1 MNKSMKKSTGWIVL
15 ILVAAILGGMI
26 FYASSIIKDTTG
38 KTNGQNNI
46 KLGLDLAGG
55 VSITYQIEGDFT
67 QEQVD
72 DTIYKLQKRIES
84 DLSDEAST
92 TEASVYQQGDD
103 RIIVEIPG
111 VTDANALLEELGKPG
126 ALEFQTPD
134 GEAFLTGDMV
144 ASAEAGTQQD
154 KLGNNEYVVKLTLTD
169 EGAKKFGEVTTNNV
183 GNRLPIVYDGE
194 IISYPVVQTPILG
207 GSAVITGMTDFEDAE
222 SLASYI
228 RIGSLSLE
236 LTELQSNVVG
246 AQLGSNAVSTSLLA
260 GAIGL
265 VIAMI
270 FMIIVYFVPGVVAAI
285 ALALYTTF
293 ILAILQLYDI
303 TLTLPGIAGI
313 ILSIGMA
320 VDANVIIYARIR
332 EEIASGVQ
340 VKSAID
346 SGFKKAF
353 SAIFDGNITTLIA
366 AAVLG
371 VKGSGTVKG
380 FAITLAIGVALSM
393 FTALVVSRLI
403 VNAFFA
409 IGVKSPKAF
418 GKEPNFKTI
427 GFVNKK
433 GLFFIISCAVIAVG
447 AITMVVNGVAGKG
460 SFNLGLDFVGGTST
474 QVEFDKDY
482 SISEIESDIIP
493 YIAEITK
500 DNDIQTQ
507 KVDSAN
513 DIIFKTRS
521 LNQDERTAL
530 YNMFEEKFGVEE
542 ARITQETISGVISGE
557 MTRDAIIAVL
567 WSVVL
572 MLIYI
577 WIRFSDFKMASSAII
592 ALAHD
597 VLVVLTFYALSRIS
611 VTSAFI
617 ACILTVI
624 GYSVND
630 TIVIFDRIRE
640 NRARLSVENA
650 DTLKELANKS
660 LTQTLSRTI
669 CTSFTTLVMVVM
681 LYILGVESIR
691 LFAFPLTI
699 GTICGTY
706 SSIGIAVALWYVMS
720 IKKSKKN

>member
-15 ILVAAILGGMI
+15 VLIAAILGGMI

-38 KTNGQNNI
+38 KTDGQNNI

-55 VSITYQIEGDFT
+55 VSITYQIEGEFT

-84 DLSDEAST
+84 DLSEEAST

-144 ASAEAGTQQD
+144 ASAEAGSQQD
-154 KLGNNEYVVKLTLTD
+154 KLGNNEYVVKLTLNE

-194 IISYPVVQTPILG
+194 IISYPVVQSPILG
-207 GSAVITGMTDFEDAE
+207 GSAVITGMADFEEAE

-228 RIGSLSLE
+228 RIGSLSLQ

-265 VIAMI
+265 IIAMV
-270 FMIIVYFVPGVVAAI
+270 FMIAVYFVPGFVAAV

-332 EEIASGVQ
+332 EEIASGIQ
-340 VKSAID
+340 LKSAID

-403 VNAFFA
+403 VNALYA
-409 IGVKSPKAF
+409 VGVKSPKAF
-418 GKEPNFKTI
+418 GKEPGLKTI

-433 GLFFIISCAVIAVG
+433 GLFFIISLAVIAVG

-460 SFNLGLDFVGGTST
+460 VFNLGLDFVGGTST

-482 SISEIESDIIP
+482 EISEIESDIIP
-493 YIAEITK
+493 LISEITK

-507 KVDSAN
+507 KVDNSN

-530 YNMFEEKFGVEE
+530 YNMFEEKFGVAEE
-542 ARITQETISGVISGE
+542 CITQETISGVISGE

-720 IKKSKKN
+720 VHKSKKN

>member
-15 ILVAAILGGMI
+15 VLIAAILGGMI

-38 KTNGQNNI
+38 KTDGQNNI

-55 VSITYQIEGDFT
+55 VSITYQIEGEFT

-84 DLSDEAST
+84 DLSEEAST

-144 ASAEAGTQQD
+144 ASAEAGSQQD
-154 KLGNNEYVVKLTLTD
+154 KLGNNEYVVKLTLNE

-194 IISYPVVQTPILG
+194 IISYPVVQSPILG
-207 GSAVITGMTDFEDAE
+207 GSAVITGMADFEEAE

-228 RIGSLSLE
+228 RIGSLSLQ

-265 VIAMI
+265 IIAMV
-270 FMIIVYFVPGVVAAI
+270 FMIAVYFVPGFVAAV

-332 EEIASGVQ
+332 EEIASGIQ
-340 VKSAID
+340 LKSAID

-403 VNAFFA
+403 VNALYA
-409 IGVKSPKAF
+409 VGVKSPKAF
-418 GKEPNFKTI
+418 GKEPGLKTI

-433 GLFFIISCAVIAVG
+433 GLFFIISLAVIAVG

-460 SFNLGLDFVGGTST
+460 AFNLGLDFVGGTST

-482 SISEIESDIIP
+482 EISEIESDIIP
-493 YIAEITK
+493 LISEITK

-507 KVDSAN
+507 KVDNSN

-530 YNMFEEKFGVEE
+530 YNMFEEKFGVAEE
-542 ARITQETISGVISGE
+542 CITQETISGVISGE

-640 NRARLSVENA
+640 NRARLSVENE
-650 DTLKELANKS
+650 DTLKDLANKS

-720 IKKSKKN
+720 VHKSKKN

>member
-15 ILVAAILGGMI
+15 ILIAAILGGMI
-26 FYASSIIKDTTG
+26 FYASSIISDTTG
-38 KTNGQNNI
+38 KTDGQNNI

-55 VSITYQIEGDFT
+55 VSITYQIEGEFT

-84 DLSDEAST
+84 DLSEEAST
-92 TEASVYQQGDD
+92 TEASVYQQGDN

-154 KLGNNEYVVKLTLTD
+154 NLGNNEYVVKLTFNE
-169 EGAKKFGEVTTNNV
+169 EGAQKFAEVTTNNV
-183 GNRLPIVYDGE
+183 GNRLPIVYDGKT
-194 IISYPVVQTPILG
+194 ISYPQVQSPILG
-207 GSAVITGMTDFEDAE
+207 GNAVITGMTDYEDAE

-228 RIGSLSLE
+228 RIGSLSLQ

-246 AQLGSNAVSTSLLA
+246 AQLGSNAVSTSLIA

-265 VIAMI
+265 AIAMV
-270 FMIIVYFVPGVVAAI
+270 FMIAVYFVPGGVAAV

-403 VNAFFA
+403 VNALYA
-409 IGVKSPKAF
+409 VGVRSPKAF
-418 GKEPNFKTI
+418 GKEPGFKTI

-433 GLFFIISCAVIAVG
+433 AIFFIISAAVVAVG

-460 SFNLGLDFVGGTST
+460 AFNLGLDFVGGTST

-482 SISEIESDIIP
+482 SISEIETDIIP
-493 YIAEITK
+493 FISEITK

-507 KVDSAN
+507 KVDSSN

-521 LNQDERTAL
+521 LNQDERTDL
-530 YNMFEEKFGVEE
+530 YNMFEEKFGVSEE
-542 ARITQETISGVISGE
+542 CITQETISGVISGE

-640 NRARLSVENA
+640 NRARLTVENEE
-650 DTLKELANKS
+650 TLKDLANKS

-720 IKKSKKN
+720 VKKSKKN

>member
-15 ILVAAILGGMI
+15 VLIAAILGGMI

-38 KTNGQNNI
+38 KTDGQNNI

-55 VSITYQIEGDFT
+55 VSITYQIEGEFT

-84 DLSDEAST
+84 DLSEEAST

-144 ASAEAGTQQD
+144 ASAEAGSQQD
-154 KLGNNEYVVKLTLTD
+154 KLGNNEYVVKLTLNE

-194 IISYPVVQTPILG
+194 IISYPVVQSPILG
-207 GSAVITGMTDFEDAE
+207 GSAVITGMADFEEAE

-228 RIGSLSLE
+228 RIGSLSLQ

-265 VIAMI
+265 IIAMV
-270 FMIIVYFVPGVVAAI
+270 FMIAVYFVPGFVAAV

-332 EEIASGVQ
+332 EEIASGIQ
-340 VKSAID
+340 LKSAID

-403 VNAFFA
+403 VNALYA
-409 IGVKSPKAF
+409 VGVKSPKAF
-418 GKEPNFKTI
+418 GKEPGLKTI

-433 GLFFIISCAVIAVG
+433 GLFFIISLAVIAVG

-460 SFNLGLDFVGGTST
+460 AFNLGLDFVGGTST

-482 SISEIESDIIP
+482 EISEIESDIIP
-493 YIAEITK
+493 LISEITK

-507 KVDSAN
+507 KVDNSN

-530 YNMFEEKFGVEE
+530 YNMFEEKFGVAEE
-542 ARITQETISGVISGE
+542 CITQETISGVISGE

-650 DTLKELANKS
+650 DTLKDLANKS

-720 IKKSKKN
+720 VHKSKKN

>member
-15 ILVAAILGGMI
+15 VLIAAILGGMI

-38 KTNGQNNI
+38 KTDGQNNI

-55 VSITYQIEGDFT
+55 VSITYQIEGEFT

-84 DLSDEAST
+84 DLSEEAST

-144 ASAEAGTQQD
+144 ASAEAGSQQD
-154 KLGNNEYVVKLTLTD
+154 KLGNNEYVVKLTLNE

-194 IISYPVVQTPILG
+194 IISYPVVQSPILG
-207 GSAVITGMTDFEDAE
+207 GSAVITGMADFEEAE

-228 RIGSLSLE
+228 RIGSLSLQ

-265 VIAMI
+265 IIAMV
-270 FMIIVYFVPGVVAAI
+270 FMIAVYFVPGFVAAV

-332 EEIASGVQ
+332 EEIASGIQ
-340 VKSAID
+340 LKSAID

-403 VNAFFA
+403 VNALYA
-409 IGVKSPKAF
+409 VGVKSPKAF
-418 GKEPNFKTI
+418 GKEPGLKTI

-433 GLFFIISCAVIAVG
+433 GLFFIISLAVIAVG

-460 SFNLGLDFVGGTST
+460 AFNLGLDFVGGTST

-482 SISEIESDIIP
+482 EISEIESDIIP
-493 YIAEITK
+493 LISEITK

-507 KVDSAN
+507 KVDNSN

-530 YNMFEEKFGVEE
+530 YNMFEEKFGVAEE
-542 ARITQETISGVISGE
+542 CITQETISGVISGE

-720 IKKSKKN
+720 VHKSKKN

>member
-15 ILVAAILGGMI
+15 VLIAAILGGMI

-38 KTNGQNNI
+38 KTDGQNNI

-55 VSITYQIEGDFT
+55 VSITYQIEGEFT

-72 DTIYKLQKRIES
+72 DTIYKLQKRIEG
-84 DLSDEAST
+84 DLSEEAST

-144 ASAEAGTQQD
+144 ASAEAGSQQD
-154 KLGNNEYVVKLTLTD
+154 KLGNNEYVVKLTLNE

-194 IISYPVVQTPILG
+194 IISYPVVQSPILG
-207 GSAVITGMTDFEDAE
+207 GSAVITGMADFEEAE

-228 RIGSLSLE
+228 RIGSLSLQ

-265 VIAMI
+265 IIAMV
-270 FMIIVYFVPGVVAAI
+270 FMIAVYFVPGFVAAV

-332 EEIASGVQ
+332 EEIASGIQ
-340 VKSAID
+340 LKSAID

-403 VNAFFA
+403 VNALYA
-409 IGVKSPKAF
+409 VGVKSPKAF
-418 GKEPNFKTI
+418 GKEPGLKTI

-433 GLFFIISCAVIAVG
+433 GLFFIISLAVIAVG

-460 SFNLGLDFVGGTST
+460 AFNLGLDFVGGTST

-482 SISEIESDIIP
+482 EISEIESDIIP
-493 YIAEITK
+493 LISEITK

-507 KVDSAN
+507 KVDNSN

-530 YNMFEEKFGVEE
+530 YNMFEEKFGVAEE
-542 ARITQETISGVISGE
+542 CITQETISGVISGE

-640 NRARLSVENA
+640 NRARLSVENE
-650 DTLKELANKS
+650 DTLKDLANKS

-720 IKKSKKN
+720 VHKSKKN

>member
-15 ILVAAILGGMI
+15 VLIAAILGGMI

-38 KTNGQNNI
+38 KTDGQNNI

-55 VSITYQIEGDFT
+55 VSITYQIEGEFT

-84 DLSDEAST
+84 DLSEEAST

-144 ASAEAGTQQD
+144 ASAEAGSQQD
-154 KLGNNEYVVKLTLTD
+154 KLGNNEYVVKLTLNE

-194 IISYPVVQTPILG
+194 IISYPVVQSPILG
-207 GSAVITGMTDFEDAE
+207 GSAVITGMADFEEAE

-228 RIGSLSLE
+228 RIGSLSLQ

-265 VIAMI
+265 IIAMV
-270 FMIIVYFVPGVVAAI
+270 FMIAVYFVPGFVAAV

-332 EEIASGVQ
+332 EEIASGIQ
-340 VKSAID
+340 LKSAID

-403 VNAFFA
+403 VNALYA
-409 IGVKSPKAF
+409 VGVKNPKAF
-418 GKEPNFKTI
+418 GKEPGLKTI

-433 GLFFIISCAVIAVG
+433 GLFFIISLAVIAVG

-460 SFNLGLDFVGGTST
+460 AFNLGLDFVGGTST

-482 SISEIESDIIP
+482 EISEIESDIIP
-493 YIAEITK
+493 LISEITK

-507 KVDSAN
+507 KVDNSN

-530 YNMFEEKFGVEE
+530 YNMFEEKFGVAEE
-542 ARITQETISGVISGE
+542 CITQETISGVISGE

-650 DTLKELANKS
+650 DTLKDLANKS

-720 IKKSKKN
+720 VHKSKKN

>member
-15 ILVAAILGGMI
+15 VLIAAILGGMI

-38 KTNGQNNI
+38 KTDGQNNI

-55 VSITYQIEGDFT
+55 VSITYQIEGEFT

-84 DLSDEAST
+84 DLSEEAST

-144 ASAEAGTQQD
+144 ASAEAGSQQD
-154 KLGNNEYVVKLTLTD
+154 KLGNNEYVVKLTLNE

-194 IISYPVVQTPILG
+194 IISYPVVQSPILG
-207 GSAVITGMTDFEDAE
+207 GSAVITGMADFEEAE

-228 RIGSLSLE
+228 RIGSLSLQ

-265 VIAMI
+265 IIAMV
-270 FMIIVYFVPGVVAAI
+270 FMIAVYFVPGFVAAV

-303 TLTLPGIAGI
+303 TLTLPGVAGI

-332 EEIASGVQ
+332 EEIASGIQ
-340 VKSAID
+340 LKSAID

-403 VNAFFA
+403 VNALYA
-409 IGVKSPKAF
+409 VGVKSPKAF
-418 GKEPNFKTI
+418 GKEPGLKTI

-433 GLFFIISCAVIAVG
+433 GLFFIISLAVIAVG

-460 SFNLGLDFVGGTST
+460 AFNLGLDFVGGTST

-482 SISEIESDIIP
+482 EISEIESDIIP
-493 YIAEITK
+493 LISEITK

-507 KVDSAN
+507 KVDNSN

-530 YNMFEEKFGVEE
+530 YNMFEEKFGVAEE
-542 ARITQETISGVISGE
+542 CITQETISGVISGE

-720 IKKSKKN
+720 VHKSKKN

>member
-1 MNKSMKKSTGWIVL
+1 MKKSTGWIVL
-15 ILVAAILGGMI
+15 ILIAAILGGMI

-72 DTIYKLQKRIES
+72 DTIYKLQKRIEN
-84 DLSDEAST
+84 DLSNEAAT

-103 RIIVEIPG
+103 RIVVEIPG
-111 VTDANALLEELGKPG
+111 VTDANALLEDLGKPG
-126 ALEFQTPD
+126 TLEFQTPD
-134 GEAFLTGDMV
+134 GKAFLTGDMI

-154 KLGNNEYVVKLTLTD
+154 NLGNNEYVVKLTLTD
-169 EGAKKFGEVTTNNV
+169 EGAKTFGAVTTANV
-183 GNRLPIVYDGE
+183 GNRLPIVYDGN
-194 IISYPVVQTPILG
+194 IISNPVVQAPILG
-207 GSAVITGMTDFEDAE
+207 GSAVITGMADFEEAE

-228 RIGSLSLE
+228 RIGSLSLQ

-260 GAIGL
+260 GAIGIA
-265 VIAMI
+265 IAMV
-270 FMIIVYFVPGVVAAI
+270 FMIAVYFVPGVVAAV

-332 EEIASGVQ
+332 EEIAAGVS
-340 VKSAID
+340 VRGAID

-380 FAITLAIGVALSM
+380 FAITLAIGVVLSM
-393 FTALVVSRLI
+393 FTALVVSKLI
-403 VNAFFA
+403 VNALYA
-409 IGVKSPKAF
+409 IGVKNPKAF
-418 GKEPNFKTI
+418 GKEPGFKTI
-427 GFVNKK
+427 GFINKK
-433 GLFFIISCAVIAVG
+433 AIFFIISCAVVAVG

-460 SFNLGLDFVGGTST
+460 AFNLGLDFVGGTST

-493 YIAEITK
+493 LISAITK

-507 KVDSAN
+507 KVDGGN

-521 LNQDERTAL
+521 LNQDERTDL
-530 YNMFEEKFGVEE
+530 YNMFEEKFGVAESH
-542 ARITQETISGVISGE
+542 ITQETISGVISGE
-557 MTRDAIIAVL
+557 MTRDAIVAVII
-567 WSVVL
+567 SAIL

-577 WIRFSDFKMASSAII
+577 WIRFSDLRMASSAII
-592 ALAHD
+592 ALIHD

-650 DTLKELANKS
+650 ETLKELANKS

-720 IKKSKKN
+720 TRKSKKN